1 MKKMPAFLFSL
12 LLVYGFS
19 FSQPVIKGRV
29 VNGANSTPVPGSS
42 VFINNTSKGTT
53 TDKNGYFEL
62 NDISSG
68 KHELIISS
76 IGYETMM
83 HPFSAEQLPLQ
94 LRIELAVKVKEL
106 KNVTV
111 EPYVEEGWAKWGKV
125 FMENFMGRTPNAAHC
140 KIKNEKTIR
149 FRYYKKSNRVVAYS
163 DEPLILENKALGY
176 RISYQMEDFEVNFK
190 TGVTLFAGYPFF
202 EEIDKSRKGLKQR
215 WGRNRG
221 KAYYGSMTHFMYSLY
236 HDSLQQQGF
245 EVRRMSRVPN
255 KEKERV
261 KRIYPRKRVVTMQMN
276 GITITRDGKNDQ
288 PQALEDSSDYYDRIM
303 QQKDYLEIYGL
314 DLLTEDSLILR
325 EDGEYKILFFTDYL
339 YITYKNEMEDPDYI
353 LQFGER
359 RSPVFQRSYISMPG
373 QNLVAIDKKG
383 SYYPPQEIFS
393 SAYWGWSEKM
403 ADCLPSD
410 YKP

>member
-1 MKKMPAFLFSL
+1 MKKVPAILFSL
-12 LLVYGFS
+12 LSVYGFS

-29 VNGANSTPVPGSS
+29 VNGVNSTPVPGSS

-76 IGYETMM
+76 IGYETMV
-83 HPFSAEQLPLQ
+83 HPFAAEQLPLQ

-111 EPYVEEGWAKWGKV
+111 EPFLEEGWAKWGKM
-125 FMENFMGRTPNAAHC
+125 FTENFMGRTPNAAHC
-140 KIKNEKTIR
+140 RIKNEKAIR

-190 TGVTLFAGYPFF
+190 TGVTFFAGYPFF
-202 EEIDKSRKGLKQR
+202 EEIDKSRKGLQQK
-215 WGRNRG
+215 WARNRD
-221 KAYYGSMTHFMYSLY
+221 KAYYGSMMHFMYSIY

-255 KEKERV
+255 EEKERV
-261 KRIYPRKRVVTMQMN
+261 KKIYRPQRVVTTRMN
-276 GITITRDGKNDQ
+276 GITITPAGKIDQ
-288 PQALEDSSDYYDRIM
+288 PKLLQDSSGYYERIL
-303 QQKDYLEIYGL
+303 QQKDYLEIYSR
-314 DLLTEDSLILR
+314 DLLTGDSLILR
-325 EDGEYKILFFTDYL
+325 EEGEYKILFFTDYL

-353 LQFGER
+353 LQFGES
-359 RSPVFQRSYISMPG
+359 RSPVFQRSYINMPG
-373 QNLVAIDKKG
+373 QNPVAIDRKG
-383 SYYPPQEIFS
+383 NYYPPQEIFS